1 MGALST
7 LYSFTHYAAYLPL
20 ELGRTGFMVF
30 QLFCKPKMHGFDSA
44 TMGPLLVQDMLRP
57 LYMQPQ
63 DALEYGVIDKILTK
77 DDPAIDSVKGA
88 SAWDKDAGL
97 VQRPAPTAPG
107 PA

>member
-1 MGALST
+1 MKKTYLDILSRT
-7 LYSFTHYAAYLPL
+7 TGHSL
-20 ELGRTGFMVF
+20 EKLDR
-30 QLFCKPKMHGFDSA
+30 
-44 TMGPLLVQDMLRP
+44 DMLRP

-63 DALEYGVIDKILTK
+63 DALEYGIIDKILTK